1 MALARDI
8 GSPSKTDPY
17 FPTVRQK
24 DWYIGSSWATGIGG
38 GTRQE
43 ESSSEVNIRVKDHLK
58 DYWGV
63 TRQITGTAVGRH
75 GQHWLEARGKRSQVW
90 CSEHY
95 LGGCKIN
102 QTLHIKLY
110 LKYSLQWWNRVSFA
124 ILATTTD
131 YITGL

>member
-43 ESSSEVNIRVKDHLK
+43 ESSSEVNIWVKDHLK
-58 DYWGV
+58 GYWGV
-63 TRQITGTAVGRH
+63 TRQIIGTAVGNIGWWRH
-75 GQHWLEARGKRSQVW
+75 EAR
-90 CSEHY
+90 
-95 LGGCKIN
+95 
-102 QTLHIKLY
+102 
-110 LKYSLQWWNRVSFA
+110 RV
-124 ILATTTD
+124 I
-131 YITGL
+131 